1 MKRSSKIGIVVVS
14 IALVYITLQVMPYF
28 KHKKDTPFRIEQ
40 GEAPLVIAHG
50 GVLKSFIR
58 KIRFLFLKVLS
69 IWVWIL

>member
-50 GVLKSFIR
+50 GAKKLYPENTILAFEVL
-58 KIRFLFLKVLS
+58 L